1 MQLHAAGKH
10 IHISKHKSE
19 MFEQKWSMLRVQL
32 MALHIEDKAPLLQ
45 SCKVLQVQ
53 KGTQRKSVYS
63 YSSVRFRFDWQ
74 MLFDPA

>member
-32 MALHIEDKAPLLQ
+32 RALQIFEDEVLLLQ

-53 KGTQRKSVYS
+53 KGTHRKSDYS
-63 YSSVRFRFDWQ
+63 YSS
-74 MLFDPA
+74 A